1 MARSGTASQ
10 GKLEVQ
16 FDGAVGEDGKL
27 HLADR
32 ATFDGYLQRLRGKR
46 INLHIA
52 PHDGATI
59 SAAQRKFFHGVV
71 CATLAK
77 SQFQTIPE
85 IKRALKEKFLA
96 DGEGGVRST
105 EQLSQEEMTDFIEQC
120 IAWSAEWLGVVIED
134 PRP

>member
-1 MARSGTASQ
+1 MLFHA
-10 GKLEVQ
+10 E
-16 FDGAVGEDGKL
+16 VGEDGKV

-32 ATFDGYLQRLRGKR
+32 ATFDSYLSRLKGKR
-46 INLHIA
+46 IHVTIA

-71 CATLAK
+71 CGKIAK

-85 IKRALKEKFLA
+85 VKQALKEKFLG

-105 EQLSQEEMTDFIEQC
+105 ESLSQEEMTDFIEAC